1 MDCIF
6 ILNDDCNCGSCGNY
20 QYDTDAHA
28 FGYPDGAFNYTNFI
42 SR

>member
-6 ILNDDCNCGSCGNY
+6 ILNDDHCACGNC
-20 QYDTDAHA
+20 QYYTDANA